1 MKKFYLIFLPIF
13 FLFFSCATLD
23 IGEFYEPFIS
33 TENIPASC
41 RLGKQKPKILASND
55 IDNDVLAFRADK
67 YYRIMGCSIFEAN
80 KYEDDEISEAIEEFC
95 EDVDIPVGI
104 YSRIYS
110 TTEKTTSYSYYYSQY
125 GSFSTPRTVRN
136 DRYNYIIYLLA
147 PYSKNEIS
155 NWHLGLSVRNLNPD
169 ERKEI
174 KRNTGAFVTTVF
186 NDFPAFYADIAYG
199 DIIIAVN
206 NVQIKDSQDFKN
218 AEKNLK
224 NGDNFSITYLRFG
237 EKHTVDLISK

>member
-80 KYEDDEISEAIEEFC
+80 KYEDDEISEAIEEIANKLKPLSQGR
-95 EDVDIPVGI
+95 ELKLIE
-104 YSRIYS
+104 RIIEWMDEY
-110 TTEKTTSYSYYYSQY
+110 EA
-125 GSFSTPRTVRN
+125 P
-136 DRYNYIIYLLA
+136 LA
-147 PYSKNEIS
+147 
-155 NWHLGLSVRNLNPD
+155 
-169 ERKEI
+169 
-174 KRNTGAFVTTVF
+174 GA
-186 NDFPAFYADIAYG
+186 
-199 DIIIAVN
+199 
-206 NVQIKDSQDFKN
+206 
-218 AEKNLK
+218 
-224 NGDNFSITYLRFG
+224 
-237 EKHTVDLISK
+237 